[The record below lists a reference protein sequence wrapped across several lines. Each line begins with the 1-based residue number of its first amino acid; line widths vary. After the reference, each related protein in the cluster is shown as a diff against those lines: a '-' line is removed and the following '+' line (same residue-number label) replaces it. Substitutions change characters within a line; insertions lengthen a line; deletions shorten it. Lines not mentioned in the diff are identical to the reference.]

1 MDGMD
6 YIIDLNDEKMLI
18 EIVNDK
24 KKDVSKMYNA
34 MRKVKHLTQAQ
45 VAEAMDAGRPDISR
59 FESGRYNPTLELMVR
74 YANALGCDLKIELV
88 KRDREKENDRDGK

>member
-6 YIIDLNDEKMLI
+6 YIIDLDDEKMLI

-24 KKDVSKMYNA
+24 KKDVSRMYNA
-34 MRKVKHLTQAQ
+34 MRKEMHLTQAQ

-74 YANALGCDLKIELV
+74 YAYALGCDLKIELV
-88 KRDREKENDRDGK
+88 RKNNDKEGNV